1 MVTATVITAL
11 AHTSHVLGNGA
22 VGIDYEYNLRGWNTN
37 VTSNVFS
44 QQIRHQ
50 DPTDGGTPRF
60 NGNISAIV
68 WDQAATG
75 NAVARHGEYRYAYDG
90 LDRLTAANYT
100 GIDNCN
106 HSCLYTYDR
115 MGNATR
121 VSRYGITDRIDA
133 GGTTSCSYGVIDDV
147 TLTYNGNRLVCADDA
162 ADALVYDGA
171 MDFHDGANEQT
182 EYAYDANGNLTKDL
196 NKGISRITYDWNNLP
211 REVIFAS
218 DATTRYTYDASGRK
232 LQAEYTKINSATEM
246 EISIIPSVP
255 LVETDIIDYQGDNI
269 YRNGA
274 LERTLTPNGY
284 IVNDTV
290 YYYVKDYQG
299 NVRSVVREDGAVV
312 ESNEYYPY
320 GGLFSATPSVQPYK
334 YGAKE
339 LDRTHGLD
347 WYDSQARFY
356 DSVLLRTNS
365 IDKKAG
371 DYTWLS
377 PYLWCAANPIHF
389 TDPTGM
395 YLLNEDGSKVDY
407 LNNTLSENADDG
419 VKTIVF
425 ALQLTEQGNKV
436 LNELVSAKYG
446 IHLILSN
453 EVNDDVFGYTLTKT
467 QECNPN
473 DNEIYD
479 KTFEKAAIVV
489 IQNNIENKAKEDVYL
504 NKSQLSKLE
513 LINIIAVHEGV
524 HATNPKYNSV
534 INTNKD
540 DDTEY
545 LPLKYEAITLEEI
558 LNKH

>member
-1 MVTATVITAL
+1 MFILLAATVITAL

-22 VGIDYEYNLRGWNTN
+22 VGIDYGYNLRGWTTI

-44 QQIRHQ
+44 QQIRYQ

-100 GIDNCN
+100 GIDNRN
-106 HSCLYTYDR
+106 HSCLYAYDR
-115 MGNATR
+115 MGNAT
-121 VSRYGITDRIDA
+121 SIKRYGITDRIDA
-133 GGTTSCSYGVIDDV
+133 GGSTSCSYGVIDDV

-162 ADALVYDGA
+162 ADALVYEGA

-196 NKGISRITYDWNNLP
+196 NRGIESITYDRNNMP
-211 REVIFAS
+211 TEITFTSGAR
-218 DATTRYTYDASGRK
+218 TCYTYDADGRK
-232 LQAEYTKINSATEM
+232 LRVCHYGRRGEKRDE
-246 EISIIPSVP
+246 
-255 LVETDIIDYQGDNI
+255 LDYIGDMVL
-269 YRNGA
+269 RNGA
-274 LERTLTPNGY
+274 LERILTPSGY
-284 IVNDTV
+284 IENDTI
-290 YYYVKDYQG
+290 YTYVKDYQG
-299 NVRSVVREDGAVV
+299 NVRNVVREDGAVV

>member
-1 MVTATVITAL
+1 MVAATVITAL
-11 AHTSHVLGNGA
+11 AHTSPVLGNVRNAVLGNGA
-22 VGIDYEYNLRGWNTN
+22 VGIDYEYNLRGWTTN

-100 GIDNCN
+100 GIDNRN
-106 HSCLYTYDR
+106 HSCLYTYDC
-115 MGNATR
+115 MGNAT
-121 VSRYGITDRIDA
+121 SIKRYGITDRIDA
-133 GGTTSCSYGVIDDV
+133 GGSTSCSYGVIDDV

-162 ADALVYDGA
+162 ADALVYAGA

-196 NKGISRITYDWNNLP
+196 NRGIESITYDRNNMP
-211 REVIFAS
+211 TEITFTSGAR
-218 DATTRYTYDASGRK
+218 TCYTYDADGRK
-232 LQAEYTKINSATEM
+232 LRVCHYGRRGEKRDE
-246 EISIIPSVP
+246 
-255 LVETDIIDYQGDNI
+255 LDYIGDMVL
-269 YRNGA
+269 RNGA
-274 LERTLTPNGY
+274 LERILTPSGY
-284 IVNDTV
+284 IENDTI
-290 YYYVKDYQG
+290 YTYVKDYQG
-299 NVRSVVREDGAVV
+299 NVRNVVREDGAVV

>member
-1 MVTATVITAL
+1 MKNPFKIGSYLTLLLLFAVLYPLSVPAQRVGGKLLCRIPKNGERFTVE
-11 AHTSHVLGNGA
+11 A
-22 VGIDYEYNLRGWNTN
+22 VSVAEPSDSVIWD
-37 VTSNVFS
+37 FS
-44 QQIRHQ
+44 DIK
-50 DPTDGGTPRF
+50 P
-60 NGNISAIV
+60 
-68 WDQAATG
+68 
-75 NAVARHGEYRYAYDG
+75 
-90 LDRLTAANYT
+90 LL
-100 GIDNCN
+100 
-106 HSCLYTYDR
+106 
-115 MGNATR
+115 
-121 VSRYGITDRIDA
+121 
-133 GGTTSCSYGVIDDV
+133 
-147 TLTYNGNRLVCADDA
+147 CADDA
-162 ADALVYDGA
+162 ADALVYAGA
-171 MDFHDGANEQT
+171 MDFHDGANEEE
-182 EYAYDANGNLTKDL
+182 EYDYDANGNLTKDL

-347 WYDSQARFY
+347 WYDSKARFY
-356 DSVLLRTNS
+356 DSILLRTNS
-365 IDKKAG
+365 MDKKAG

-377 PYLWCAANPIHF
+377 PYSWCAANPIRF

-395 YLLNEDGSKVDY
+395 YLLNEYGSKVDY